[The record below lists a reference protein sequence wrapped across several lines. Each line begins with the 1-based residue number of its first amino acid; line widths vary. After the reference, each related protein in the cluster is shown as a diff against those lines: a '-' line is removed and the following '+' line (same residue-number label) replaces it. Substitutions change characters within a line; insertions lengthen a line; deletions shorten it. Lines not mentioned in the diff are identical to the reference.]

1 MQYYDEL
8 QAWVKNTTKG
18 EGSLI
23 DTFLFIGVVTA
34 ATILWSR
41 VIKRLVD

>member
-1 MQYYDEL
+1 MQHYDEL
-8 QAWVKNTTKG
+8 EAWVKRTTKG

-34 ATILWSR
+34 VTILWTR
-41 VIKRLVD
+41 VIARLVD